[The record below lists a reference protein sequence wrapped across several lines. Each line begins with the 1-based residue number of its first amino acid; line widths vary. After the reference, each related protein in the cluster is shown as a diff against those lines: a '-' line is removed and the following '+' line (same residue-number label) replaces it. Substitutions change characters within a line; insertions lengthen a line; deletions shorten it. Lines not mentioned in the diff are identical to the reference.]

1 MSQISP
7 SGPGALRLIFPQWQG
22 ASGPRTHQLLPG
34 VDAHDSQ
41 LSYSMGPALL
51 ELMSPD
57 HDGPTAYVPV
67 STDTSDEAL
76 ATVNGIYAR
85 DAVVR
90 QLTDALRLL
99 REAAPSSVVT
109 FGGECSVSVAPFSY
123 LASIYADDL
132 AVLWIDAHPDTGV
145 PGQSYTGFRSMAL
158 ATLAGE
164 GDAGIISELPALVPP
179 LKILQVGLRHWDD
192 EGIAVKERLGIQSV
206 GITDT
211 TEDGRRVLDWIA
223 AAGATKL
230 AVHIDLDVLDP
241 RDFTSSM
248 GRQTDGMRMSDLVR
262 LVGDVSTVAEVVG
275 LSLTEHAPV
284 ELMRLSGMLR
294 GLPV

>member
-1 MSQISP
+1 MSQTHP
-7 SGPGALRLIFPQWQG
+7 SGPGALRLLFPQWQG
-22 ASGPRTHQLLPG
+22 ASGPQTHQLLPG

-41 LSYSMGPALL
+41 LSYHLGPALL

-85 DAVVR
+85 EAVVR
-90 QLTDALRLL
+90 QLTDAVRLL
-99 REAAPSSVVT
+99 RDAAPASVVT

-123 LASIYADDL
+123 LASVYADDL
-132 AVLWIDAHPDTGV
+132 AVLWIDAHPDTGI

-158 ATLAGE
+158 AALAGE
-164 GDAGIISELPALVPP
+164 GDAGILAELPATVPP
-179 LKILQVGLRHWDD
+179 QKILQVGLRHWDD

-211 TEDGRRVLDWIA
+211 AEDARRVLDWVA
-223 AAGATKL
+223 ASGATRL
-230 AVHIDLDVLDP
+230 AVHIDLDILDP
-241 RDFTSSM
+241 RDFANSM

-262 LVGDVSTVAEVVG
+262 LVGDVSAVADIVG
-275 LSLTEHAPV
+275 LTLTEHIPL

-294 GLPV
+294 DLPI

>member
-1 MSQISP
+1 MSQIHP
-7 SGPGALRLIFPQWQG
+7 SGTGALRLFFPQWQG
-22 ASGPRTHQLLPG
+22 AAGPQSHQLLPG
-34 VDAHDSQ
+34 VNAHDSQ
-41 LSYSMGPALL
+41 LSYHLGPALL
-51 ELMSPD
+51 DLMSPE

-76 ATVNGIYAR
+76 KTVNGIYAR
-85 DAVVR
+85 DAVLR

-99 REAAPSSVVT
+99 HDAAPDSVVT

-123 LASIYADDL
+123 LASRYGDDL

-145 PGQSYTGFRSMAL
+145 PGQSYPGFRSMAL

-164 GDAGIISELPALVPP
+164 GDAGIIAELPALVPP
-179 LKILQVGLRHWDD
+179 LKILQVGLRHWND

-211 TEDGRRVLDWIA
+211 VEDSRRVLDWVA
-223 AAGATKL
+223 ASGANRL

-241 RDFTSSM
+241 RDFTNSAD
-248 GRQTDGMRMSDLVR
+248 RQTDGIRASDLVR
-262 LVGDVSTVAEVVG
+262 LVGDLSAAAEIVG
-275 LSLTEHAPV
+275 LSLTEHVPV

-294 GLPV
+294 GLPL

>member
-1 MSQISP
+1 MSQIPS
-7 SGPGALRLIFPQWQG
+7 SGPGALRLLFPQWQG
-22 ASGPRTHQLLPG
+22 AAGPRTHQLLPG

-41 LSYSMGPALL
+41 LSYHLGPALL
-51 ELMSPD
+51 DLVSPD
-57 HDGPTAYVPV
+57 HDGPTVRVPV
-67 STDTSDEAL
+67 STDTADEAL
-76 ATVNGIYAR
+76 ATVDGIYAR

-90 QLTDALRLL
+90 QLRDALRILT
-99 REAAPSSVVT
+99 EAAPASVVT

-123 LASIYADDL
+123 LASRYQDDL

-164 GDAGIISELPALVPP
+164 GDAGIIAELPALIPP

-211 TEDGRRVLDWIA
+211 AEDSRRVLDWVA
-223 AAGATKL
+223 ATGAGHV
-230 AVHIDLDVLDP
+230 AVHVDLDILDP
-241 RDFTSSM
+241 RDFTNAA
-248 GRQTDGMRMSDLVR
+248 GRQTDGMRASDLVR
-262 LVGDVSTVAEVVG
+262 LIGDLSAVTDVAG
-275 LSLTEHAPV
+275 LTLTEHLPL
-284 ELMRLSGMLR
+284 ELMRLSGLLR
-294 GLPV
+294 DLPV